1 MNNEENFVIQSSKLK
16 VHRANLQTIS
26 SYPVRFSANILF
38 SSLLSFVFFVFF
50 VFFFEI
56 KNINIDIHFYMV
68 IIHFYMV
75 IINRATTHHDPPP
88 PTTTH
93 HHPQIP
99 IVTNHLQK

>member
-75 IINRATTHHDPPP
+75 IINRATTHHDP
-88 PTTTH
+88 
-93 HHPQIP
+93 QIP